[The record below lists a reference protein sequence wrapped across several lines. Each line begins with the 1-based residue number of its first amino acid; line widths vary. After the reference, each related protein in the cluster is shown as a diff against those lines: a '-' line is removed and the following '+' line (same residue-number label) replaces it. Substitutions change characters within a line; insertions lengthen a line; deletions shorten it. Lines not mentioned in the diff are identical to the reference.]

1 MTPTGATGMKMKRQS
16 LRILSI
22 RENRYW
28 SSTWKISEP
37 TEEFRFYDF
46 TSYKTYRKNRAH
58 RSACVIRFLYLLEL
72 TRERVW
78 E

>member
-1 MTPTGATGMKMKRQS
+1 MTPAGATGMKMKRQS

-46 TSYKTYRKNRAH
+46 TSYKTYRKSRAH
-58 RSACVIRFLYLLEL
+58 RSACVVRFLYLLEL
-72 TRERVW
+72 TRERVC